1 MVETCASR
9 GVKSSLCVSNDLIT
23 MPGYFGDDEECYDDG
38 RRENVRVAVE
48 HAVRGYRDDARD
60 EGSVGETVDVL
71 CRLLSL
77 ERQFASDD
85 AADDDVSGHVGRA
98 LRKMSDALERSIQT
112 PSSST
117 TASGGVDD
125 IGRARRNAEECEAAC
140 ANARRRGRD
149 IDASVE
155 AALETF
161 ESRVKMRGMERMKA
175 RVLDVAL
182 VAARFRLEIARE
194 TERALTA
201 VKAGDYSEA
210 CARTERVEALLKVWR
225 NVDGRRDA
233 LREAI
238 EKSTVEAKEEMLRE
252 SKRVATAWFAEARNL
267 GGKIGR
273 ALAVEG
279 RTPAEVS
286 AMIDDA
292 LDGSKIRRAREV
304 SVRLH
309 GESGDAAFVD
319 WFRRL
324 RLEQL
329 IGRDLVSTRLGDT
342 RRVATA
348 NGAETLASDMDV
360 VLGYFVVNLA
370 VIDMFPGVFDRAFVD
385 EHFAQ
390 AMDILRGNILDAPLN
405 ESEQVVRRAR
415 AMSAAAKSYYGFAC
429 APIEAAAETLRVAST
444 TGETLA

>member
-1 MVETCASR
+1 
-9 GVKSSLCVSNDLIT
+9 
-23 MPGYFGDDEECYDDG
+23 MPGYFGDDEECFDDG
-38 RRENVRVAVE
+38 RRENVRAAVE
-48 HAVRGYRDDARD
+48 HAVRGYRDDVRD

-77 ERQFASDD
+77 ERQFANDD
-85 AADDDVSGHVGRA
+85 AADDDVSGDVGRA
-98 LRKMSDALERSIQT
+98 LRKMSDALERSIQN

-117 TASGGVDD
+117 TTASGGMDD

-161 ESRVKMRGMERMKA
+161 ESRVNMQGMERMKA

-194 TERALTA
+194 AERALTA

-286 AMIDDA
+286 VMIDDA

-304 SVRLH
+304 SVRVL
-309 GESGDAAFVD
+309 GESGDDEFVD

-329 IGRDLVSTRLGDT
+329 IGRDLVSTRLGDAKT
-342 RRVATA
+342 VVTA
-348 NGAETLASDMDV
+348 KDAETLSSEMDV
-360 VLGYFVVNLA
+360 VLGYFVVNVA

-415 AMSAAAKSYYGFAC
+415 AMCTAAKSHYRFAC

-444 TGETLA
+444 TG

>member
-1 MVETCASR
+1 
-9 GVKSSLCVSNDLIT
+9 
-23 MPGYFGDDEECYDDG
+23 MPGYFGDERYDDDDDDG
-38 RRENVRVAVE
+38 KRENVRAAVE
-48 HAVRGYRDDARD
+48 HVARGYRDDVRD
-60 EGSVGETVDVL
+60 DGSVGETVDVL

-77 ERQFASDD
+77 ERQFANDD
-85 AADDDVSGHVGRA
+85 DADDDACGEVGRT
-98 LRKMSDALERSIQT
+98 LRKMSDGLERSIQT
-112 PSSST
+112 PST
-117 TASGGVDD
+117 TTTRGGVDD
-125 IGRARRNAEECEAAC
+125 IGWARRNAEECEAALI
-140 ANARRRGRD
+140 NAQRRGMD

-182 VAARFRLEIARE
+182 VAARFRLEVARE
-194 TERALTA
+194 AERASTA

-225 NVDGRRDA
+225 DVDGRRDA

-238 EKSTVEAKEEMLRE
+238 EKNSMEAKEEMLRE

-304 SVRLH
+304 SVRLL
-309 GESGDAAFVD
+309 GESGDDDFVD

-329 IGRDLVSTRLGDT
+329 IGRDLVSTRLGDA

-348 NGAETLASDMDV
+348 KDAETLASEMDV
-360 VLGYFVVNLA
+360 VLGYFVVNVA

-385 EHFAQ
+385 EHFAR
-390 AMDILRGNILDAPLN
+390 AMDILRGNILNAPLN

-415 AMSAAAKSYYGFAC
+415 AMCTAAKSHYGFVC

-444 TGETLA
+444 TG

>member
-1 MVETCASR
+1 
-9 GVKSSLCVSNDLIT
+9 
-23 MPGYFGDDEECYDDG
+23 MPGYFGDDEECFDDG
-38 RRENVRVAVE
+38 RRENVRAAVE
-48 HAVRGYRDDARD
+48 HAVRGYRDDVRD

-77 ERQFASDD
+77 ERQFANDD
-85 AADDDVSGHVGRA
+85 AADDDVSGDVGRA
-98 LRKMSDALERSIQT
+98 LRKMSDALERSIQN

-117 TASGGVDD
+117 TTASGGMDD

-161 ESRVKMRGMERMKA
+161 ESRVNMQGMERMKA

-194 TERALTA
+194 AERALTA

-286 AMIDDA
+286 VMIDDA

-304 SVRLH
+304 SVRVL
-309 GESGDAAFVD
+309 GESGDDEFVD

-329 IGRDLVSTRLGDT
+329 IGRDLVSTRLGDAKT
-342 RRVATA
+342 VVTA
-348 NGAETLASDMDV
+348 KDAETLSSEMDV
-360 VLGYFVVNLA
+360 VLGYFVVNVA

-390 AMDILRGNILDAPLN
+390 AMDILRGNILDTPLN

-415 AMSAAAKSYYGFAC
+415 AMCTAAKSHYRFAC

-444 TGETLA
+444 TG

>member
-1 MVETCASR
+1 
-9 GVKSSLCVSNDLIT
+9 
-23 MPGYFGDDEECYDDG
+23 MPGYFGDERYDDDDDDG
-38 RRENVRVAVE
+38 KRERVRAAVE
-48 HAVRGYRDDARD
+48 HAVRGYRDDVRD
-60 EGSVGETVDVL
+60 DGSVGETVDVL

-77 ERQFASDD
+77 ERQFAHDD
-85 AADDDVSGHVGRA
+85 DDADDDACGEVGRT
-98 LRKMSDALERSIQT
+98 LRKMSDGLERSIQT
-112 PSSST
+112 TTST
-117 TASGGVDD
+117 TSGGVDD
-125 IGRARRNAEECEAAC
+125 IGWARRNAEECEAALI
-140 ANARRRGRD
+140 NAQRRGMD

-182 VAARFRLEIARE
+182 VAARFRLEVARE
-194 TERALTA
+194 AERASTA
-201 VKAGDYSEA
+201 VKAGNYSEA
-210 CARTERVEALLKVWR
+210 CARTERVEAMLKVWR
-225 NVDGRRDA
+225 DVDRRDA

-238 EKSTVEAKEEMLRE
+238 EKNSMEAKEEMLRE

-304 SVRLH
+304 SVRLL
-309 GESGDAAFVD
+309 GESGDDDFVD

-329 IGRDLVSTRLGDT
+329 IDRDLVSTRLGDA

-348 NGAETLASDMDV
+348 KDAETLASEMDV
-360 VLGYFVVNLA
+360 VLGYFVVNVA

-385 EHFAQ
+385 EHFAR

-415 AMSAAAKSYYGFAC
+415 AMCTAAKSHYGFVC

-444 TGETLA
+444 TG

>member
-1 MVETCASR
+1 
-9 GVKSSLCVSNDLIT
+9 
-23 MPGYFGDDEECYDDG
+23 MPGYFGDECYDDDG
-38 RRENVRVAVE
+38 KRENVRVAVE
-48 HAVRGYRDDARD
+48 HAVRGYRDDVRD
-60 EGSVGETVDVL
+60 DGSVGETVDVL

-77 ERQFASDD
+77 EPQFANDND
-85 AADDDVSGHVGRA
+85 ADDDVSGEVGRA
-98 LRKMSDALERSIQT
+98 LREMSDALERSIQT
-112 PSSST
+112 PSSSSSST
-117 TASGGVDD
+117 TSGGVDD
-125 IGRARRNAEECEAAC
+125 IGWARRNAEECEAALI
-140 ANARRRGRD
+140 NAQRRGMD

-161 ESRVKMRGMERMKA
+161 ESRVKIRGMERIKV
-175 RVLDVAL
+175 RVLNVAL
-182 VAARFRLEIARE
+182 VAARFRLEVARE
-194 TERALTA
+194 AERASTA

-225 NVDGRRDA
+225 DVDGRRDA

-238 EKSTVEAKEEMLRE
+238 EKNSMEAKEEMLRE
-252 SKRVATAWFAEARNL
+252 SKRVATSWFAEARNL
-267 GGKIGR
+267 GGKIGC

-286 AMIDDA
+286 AMIDA
-292 LDGSKIRRAREV
+292 LDGSKVRRAREV
-304 SVRLH
+304 SVRLL
-309 GESGDAAFVD
+309 GESGDDEFVD

-329 IGRDLVSTRLGDT
+329 IGRDLVSTRLGDA

-348 NGAETLASDMDV
+348 KDAEALASEMNV
-360 VLGYFVVNLA
+360 VLGYFVVNVA

-385 EHFAQ
+385 EHFAR

-405 ESEQVVRRAR
+405 ETEQVVRRAR
-415 AMSAAAKSYYGFAC
+415 AMCTAAKSHYGFVC

-444 TGETLA
+444 TG

>member
-1 MVETCASR
+1 
-9 GVKSSLCVSNDLIT
+9 
-23 MPGYFGDDEECYDDG
+23 MPGYFGDERYDDDDDG
-38 RRENVRVAVE
+38 KRERVRAAVE
-48 HAVRGYRDDARD
+48 HAVRGYRDDVRD
-60 EGSVGETVDVL
+60 DGSVGETVDVL

-77 ERQFASDD
+77 ERQFANDD
-85 AADDDVSGHVGRA
+85 ADDACGEVGRT
-98 LRKMSDALERSIQT
+98 LRKMSDGLERSIQT
-112 PSSST
+112 PSTST
-117 TASGGVDD
+117 TSGGVDD
-125 IGRARRNAEECEAAC
+125 IGWARRNAEECEAALI
-140 ANARRRGRD
+140 NAQRRGMD

-182 VAARFRLEIARE
+182 VAARFRLEVARE
-194 TERALTA
+194 AERASTA

-225 NVDGRRDA
+225 DVDGRRDA

-238 EKSTVEAKEEMLRE
+238 EKNSMEAKEEMLRE

-304 SVRLH
+304 SVRLL
-309 GESGDAAFVD
+309 GESGDDVFVD

-329 IGRDLVSTRLGDT
+329 IGRDLVSTRLGDA

-348 NGAETLASDMDV
+348 KDAETLASEMDV
-360 VLGYFVVNLA
+360 VLGYFVVNVA

-385 EHFAQ
+385 EHFAR
-390 AMDILRGNILDAPLN
+390 AMDILRGNILNAPLN

-415 AMSAAAKSYYGFAC
+415 AMCTAAKSHYGFVC

-444 TGETLA
+444 TG

>member
-1 MVETCASR
+1 MVETCAR
-9 GVKSSLCVSNDLIT
+9 RDVKSALCVSNDSIT
-23 MPGYFGDDEECYDDG
+23 MPGYFGDDDECDDDG

-48 HAVRGYRDDARD
+48 HAVRGYRDDVRD
-60 EGSVGETVDVL
+60 DGSVGETVDVL

-77 ERQFASDD
+77 ERQFANDD
-85 AADDDVSGHVGRA
+85 AADDDVRGDVGRA

-112 PSSST
+112 PST
-117 TASGGVDD
+117 TTTSGGVDD

-140 ANARRRGRD
+140 ANAQKRGMD

-161 ESRVKMRGMERMKA
+161 ESRIKMRGMERMKT

-182 VAARFRLEIARE
+182 VAARFRLEVARE
-194 TERALTA
+194 AERSSTA
-201 VKAGDYSEA
+201 VKVGDYSEA

-304 SVRLH
+304 SIRLL

-319 WFRRL
+319 WFRQL

-329 IGRDLVSTRLGDT
+329 IGRDLVSTRLGDA
-342 RRVATA
+342 RRVTTTNDAK
-348 NGAETLASDMDV
+348 TLTSDMDV

-405 ESEQVVRRAR
+405 ESEQVVRHAR

-429 APIEAAAETLRVAST
+429 VPIEAAAETLRVAST
-444 TGETLA
+444 TGKALA

>member
-1 MVETCASR
+1 M
-9 GVKSSLCVSNDLIT
+9 T
-23 MPGYFGDDEECYDDG
+23 MPGYFGDECYDDDDG
-38 RRENVRVAVE
+38 KKENVRRVVE
-48 HAVRGYRDDARD
+48 HAVRGYRDDVRD
-60 EGSVGETVDVL
+60 DGSVGETVDVL

-77 ERQFASDD
+77 ERQFANDD
-85 AADDDVSGHVGRA
+85 ADDDACGEVGRT
-98 LRKMSDALERSIQT
+98 LRKMSDGLERSIQT
-112 PSSST
+112 PSTSSST
-117 TASGGVDD
+117 TSGGVDD
-125 IGRARRNAEECEAAC
+125 ISWARRNAEECEAALI
-140 ANARRRGRD
+140 NAQRRGMD

-182 VAARFRLEIARE
+182 VAARFRLEVARE
-194 TERALTA
+194 AERASTA
-201 VKAGDYSEA
+201 VKAGDYSKA
-210 CARTERVEALLKVWR
+210 CTRTERVEALLKVWCDV
-225 NVDGRRDA
+225 NGRRDA

-238 EKSTVEAKEEMLRE
+238 EKNSMEAKEEMLRE

-292 LDGSKIRRAREV
+292 LDGSKIRRVREV
-304 SVRLH
+304 SVRLL

-319 WFRRL
+319 WFRGL

-329 IGRDLVSTRLGDT
+329 IGRDLVSTRLGDART
-342 RRVATA
+342 VATA
-348 NGAETLASDMDV
+348 KGAETLASEMDV
-360 VLGYFVVNLA
+360 VLGYFVVNVA

-385 EHFAQ
+385 EHFAR

-415 AMSAAAKSYYGFAC
+415 AMCTAAKSHYGFAC

-444 TGETLA
+444 TG